1 MNTKKILCAVCAA
14 LLLLT
19 LTVTA
24 FAEAAVENGNGD
36 CNHTFVNGIC
46 QICGV
51 EGYYEGTSVTYSVAP
66 TYTVTIP
73 AKVTLGESVTVSAE
87 NVVVAMGKQVTV
99 KLTATDGDNNAF
111 TLKTQE
117 GTVIAYTVSDG
128 TKTYAV
134 SDIVLSVDP
143 ANADRGTTALK
154 FTAAEA
160 AKYAG
165 FYTGIVTFTVSVE
178 SALK

>member
-24 FAEAAVENGNGD
+24 FAEAAENGNGD

-46 QICGV
+46 QICGI

-87 NVVVAMGKQVTV
+87 NVVVDMGKQVTV

-117 GTVIAYTVSDG
+117 GAVIAYTVSDD

-134 SDIVLSVDP
+134 SDTVLSVDP
-143 ANADRGTTALK
+143 ANADRGATTLK

-165 FYTGIVTFTVSVE
+165 SYTGTVTFTVSVE

>member
-1 MNTKKILCAVCAA
+1 M
-14 LLLLT
+14 
-19 LTVTA
+19 
-24 FAEAAVENGNGD
+24 
-36 CNHTFVNGIC
+36 
-46 QICGV
+46 
-51 EGYYEGTSVTYSVAP
+51 
-66 TYTVTIP
+66 
-73 AKVTLGESVTVSAE
+73 TLGESVTVSAE
-87 NVVVAMGKQVTV
+87 NVVVDMGKQVTV

-117 GTVIAYTVSDG
+117 GAVIAYTVSDD

-134 SDIVLSVDP
+134 SDTVLSVDP
-143 ANADRGTTALK
+143 ANADRGATTLK

-165 FYTGIVTFTVSVE
+165 SYTGTVTFTVSVE

>member
-46 QICGV
+46 QICSV

-165 FYTGIVTFTVSVE
+165 SYTGIVTFTVSVQPVQE
-178 SALK
+178 